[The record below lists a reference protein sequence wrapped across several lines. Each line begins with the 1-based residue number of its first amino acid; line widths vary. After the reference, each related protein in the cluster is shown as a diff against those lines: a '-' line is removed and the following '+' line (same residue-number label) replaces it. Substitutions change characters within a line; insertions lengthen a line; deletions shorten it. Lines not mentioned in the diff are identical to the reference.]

1 MISWSLLTTL
11 VLAGFTTAN
20 PMRRAE
26 CSALHL
32 VFAAGT
38 GEVGLGLA
46 GTPFSD
52 ALATAIPGTT
62 TYAISYDTSV
72 EYNATLVTASESV
85 QKHFV
90 EQVAACPD
98 QKFVFGGYSKGAMV
112 LHRTSLPSA
121 IKSKQIALVVFGDPY
136 LKYQTTEHENAWP
149 IDNPIVN
156 LSPVN
161 KTVSGA
167 NIASFCN
174 VGDVICDLTG
184 GEVGPHLAY
193 GADGSASKAAQLN
206 RSLAPQL
213 HRVLQNLGNLKSLS
227 LAITPNALNVLLSDL
242 VAPFHLDTFAHSGKL
257 STPLLRFL
265 EQQSSITKLGWQV
278 AMSQREVD
286 SLYFSVE
293 GNPRLLPELEVL
305 EGPLNL
311 LKALIQIRRISRVTI
326 FQWLGY
332 YSYIEEFLASIKLAM
347 VPITQLGFV
356 DDVPIGT
363 GWIGIGWIGIAK
375 RLQSTP
381 AFSTLKELRVVK
393 LFRKGVDDYGPKIGD
408 VFPSNP
414 PFDFLHF
421 EALEKFEFTH
431 STGVR
436 HAPPPVGV
444 DEWLIF
450 HQMHQ
455 LTAWRELSPSLHTV
469 LLWGSVVS

>member
-1 MISWSLLTTL
+1 MSLAKLPPEVLYLIAVTL
-11 VLAGFTTAN
+11 INGSESIASLCVVNRGTYQ
-20 PMRRAE
+20 
-26 CSALHL
+26 ALHVL
-32 VFAAGT
+32 
-38 GEVGLGLA
+38 LYRSINLR
-46 GTPFSD
+46 
-52 ALATAIPGTT
+52 
-62 TYAISYDTSV
+62 
-72 EYNATLVTASESV
+72 SV
-85 QKHFV
+85 QSV
-90 EQVAACPD
+90 
-98 QKFVFGGYSKGAMV
+98 
-112 LHRTSLPSA
+112 TSLYGIITSLQPEHSVY
-121 IKSKQIALVVFGDPY
+121 ITSLQIGPEWCVNN
-136 LKYQTTEHENAWP
+136 EH
-149 IDNPIVN
+149 
-156 LSPVN
+156 
-161 KTVSGA
+161 
-167 NIASFCN
+167 FR
-174 VGDVICDLTG
+174 
-184 GEVGPHLAY
+184 
-193 GADGSASKAAQLN
+193 LN

-393 LFRKGVDDYGPKIGD
+393 LFRKSVDDYGPKIGD